1 MSMQRFADQL
11 KSIPGGV
18 GDAEIDER
26 LAWLEQRLRGKVVP
40 LPPQSGGGHIPKDL
54 AKEAKRV
61 LFSKTGA
68 FPLRGGHVG
77 GLAPSTVVSALPA
90 VAAALP
96 TMESFLK
103 SQGIPNIPIT
113 VKRTPGDFLGDGAR
127 WWIKV
132 ASSPYLG
139 VLVKLTFMVMFF
151 LSYLEATPIIGSVL
165 SAALDLTLS
174 GGRIVVK
181 ALQKGIP
188 PLVGLIPIPYAQF
201 VGVALV
207 SVVGLFVWT
216 ILATISFSR
225 QDFTS
230 AIESMLRI
238 MPMPIGDALA
248 DSFLDANRT
257 LDQLSQRKNKLTSD
271 VMSGLTT
278 VQGLITQLGST
289 FDSSSSDAFNR
300 VKSGTDLLMNAAR
313 ALSEKAVPTATPVT
327 PETVPTATPVAP
339 APSAPPAEA
348 PVAQEAPPAP
358 VPVAQEAPVPAP
370 EAPAPPPPAAPVPEA
385 KTPETPMSALE
396 RLRGQKTNVNVG
408 KGFRGGKTLSTK
420 RREARKWTIRQL
432 SARFS
437 GAGLR

>member
-1 MSMQRFADQL
+1 MQRFADQL

-313 ALSEKAVPTATPVT
+313 ALSEKAVPTATPV
-327 PETVPTATPVAP
+327 AP

-358 VPVAQEAPVPAP
+358 VPEPVAQEAPPPPAAPAPAPAP
-370 EAPAPPPPAAPVPEA
+370 EAPAPPPPAAPTPEP

>member
-26 LAWLEQRLRGKVVP
+26 LAWLAQRLRGKVVP
-40 LPPQSGGGHIPKDL
+40 LPPQKGGGHIPSDL

-90 VAAALP
+90 VAASLP

-103 SQGIPNIPIT
+103 SQGIPKIPIT

-151 LSYLEATPIIGSVL
+151 LSYLEATPILGSVM

-174 GGRIVVK
+174 GGRILVK
-181 ALQKGIP
+181 AIQKGIP
-188 PLVGLIPIPYAQF
+188 PLVGLIPLPYTQF
-201 VGVALV
+201 AGVALV

-230 AIESMLRI
+230 AIESILRI
-238 MPMPIGDALA
+238 IPVPLGDALA
-248 DSFLDANRT
+248 DSFLDVNRT
-257 LDQLSQRKNKLTSD
+257 LDQLSQRKNKLTAD

-278 VQGLITQLGST
+278 VQGLVTQLGST
-289 FDSSSSDAFNR
+289 FQTSSGDAFAR
-300 VKSGTDLLMNAAR
+300 VKSGTDLLLNAAR
-313 ALSEKAVPTATPVT
+313 TLSEKAVPTATPVP

-348 PVAQEAPPAP
+348 PVAQEAP
-358 VPVAQEAPVPAP
+358 
-370 EAPAPPPPAAPVPEA
+370 APPPPAAPVPEPVA
-385 KTPETPMSALE
+385 PVAQEAPVPEPKTPETPMSALE

>member
-1 MSMQRFADQL
+1 MRYEVEILKCRRRVMSMQRFADQL

-151 LSYLEATPIIGSVL
+151 LSYLEATPILGSVL

-300 VKSGTDLLMNAAR
+300 VKSGTDLLLNAAR
-313 ALSEKAVPTATPVT
+313 TLSEKA
-327 PETVPTATPVAP
+327 VPTATPVAP

-358 VPVAQEAPVPAP
+358 VPEPVAQE
-370 EAPAPPPPAAPVPEA
+370 APPPPAAPVPEA

>member
-1 MSMQRFADQL
+1 
-11 KSIPGGV
+11 
-18 GDAEIDER
+18 
-26 LAWLEQRLRGKVVP
+26 
-40 LPPQSGGGHIPKDL
+40 
-54 AKEAKRV
+54 
-61 LFSKTGA
+61 
-68 FPLRGGHVG
+68 
-77 GLAPSTVVSALPA
+77 
-90 VAAALP
+90 
-96 TMESFLK
+96 
-103 SQGIPNIPIT
+103 
-113 VKRTPGDFLGDGAR
+113 
-127 WWIKV
+127 
-132 ASSPYLG
+132 

-313 ALSEKAVPTATPVT
+313 ALSEKAVPTATPV
-327 PETVPTATPVAP
+327 AP

-358 VPVAQEAPVPAP
+358 VPEPVAQEAPPPPAAPAPAPAP
-370 EAPAPPPPAAPVPEA
+370 EAPAPPPPAAPTPEP

>member
-1 MSMQRFADQL
+1 
-11 KSIPGGV
+11 
-18 GDAEIDER
+18 
-26 LAWLEQRLRGKVVP
+26 
-40 LPPQSGGGHIPKDL
+40 
-54 AKEAKRV
+54 
-61 LFSKTGA
+61 
-68 FPLRGGHVG
+68 
-77 GLAPSTVVSALPA
+77 
-90 VAAALP
+90 
-96 TMESFLK
+96 
-103 SQGIPNIPIT
+103 
-113 VKRTPGDFLGDGAR
+113 
-127 WWIKV
+127 
-132 ASSPYLG
+132 
-139 VLVKLTFMVMFF
+139 MVMFF

-289 FDSSSSDAFNR
+289 FDSSSSDAFAR

-313 ALSEKAVPTATPVT
+313 TLSEKAVPTATPVAA
-327 PETVPTATPVAP
+327 ETVPTATPAPVAQE
-339 APSAPPAEA
+339 APA

-358 VPVAQEAPVPAP
+358 VAQEAPVPEPVAP
-370 EAPAPPPPAAPVPEA
+370 PAPAPVPEP

>member
-1 MSMQRFADQL
+1 MSMQRFADEL

-26 LAWLEQRLRGKVVP
+26 LAWLAQRLRGKVVP
-40 LPPQSGGGHIPKDL
+40 LPPQKGGGHIPTDL
-54 AKEAKRV
+54 AKEAKRL
-61 LFSKTGA
+61 LFSKSGA
-68 FPLRGGHVG
+68 FPIRGQVG
-77 GLAPSTVVSALPA
+77 GLDPPA
-90 VAAALP
+90 AGLP
-96 TMESFLK
+96 TMDSFLQ
-103 SQGIPNIPIT
+103 SQGIPKIPIT

-127 WWIKV
+127 WWVK
-132 ASSPYLG
+132 AAASPYLG
-139 VLVKLTFMVMFF
+139 TLVKLTFMVMFF
-151 LSYLEATPIIGSVL
+151 LSYLESTPILGSVL

-174 GGRIVVK
+174 GGRILVK

-238 MPMPIGDALA
+238 MPMPLGDALA

-257 LDQLSQRKNKLTSD
+257 LDQLSQRKNKLVGD

-278 VQGLITQLGST
+278 LQGIITQVGSYFQT
-289 FDSSSSDAFNR
+289 TSSDAFAR
-300 VKSGTDLLMNAAR
+300 VKSGSDLLLNAAR
-313 ALSEKAVPTATPVT
+313 TLSEKA
-327 PETVPTATPVAP
+327 VPTATPVAP
-339 APSAPPAEA
+339 APSAPVAPPAPEAPAPVAQEAPAPA
-348 PVAQEAPPAP
+348 PVAQEAPP
-358 VPVAQEAPVPAP
+358 
-370 EAPAPPPPAAPVPEA
+370 PAAPVPEP
-385 KTPETPMSALE
+385 KTPETPVSALE
-396 RLRGQKTNVNVG
+396 RLRGQKTNIDVG

>member
-1 MSMQRFADQL
+1 MQRFADQL

-300 VKSGTDLLMNAAR
+300 VKSGTDLLLNAAR
-313 ALSEKAVPTATPVT
+313 TLSEKA
-327 PETVPTATPVAP
+327 VPTATPVAP

-358 VPVAQEAPVPAP
+358 VPEPVAQEAPPPPAAPAPAPAP
-370 EAPAPPPPAAPVPEA
+370 EAPAPPPPAAPTPEP

>member
-313 ALSEKAVPTATPVT
+313 ALSEKAVPTATPV
-327 PETVPTATPVAP
+327 AP

-358 VPVAQEAPVPAP
+358 VPEPVAQEAPPPPAAPAPAPAP

>member
-1 MSMQRFADQL
+1 
-11 KSIPGGV
+11 
-18 GDAEIDER
+18 
-26 LAWLEQRLRGKVVP
+26 
-40 LPPQSGGGHIPKDL
+40 
-54 AKEAKRV
+54 
-61 LFSKTGA
+61 
-68 FPLRGGHVG
+68 
-77 GLAPSTVVSALPA
+77 
-90 VAAALP
+90 
-96 TMESFLK
+96 
-103 SQGIPNIPIT
+103 

-151 LSYLEATPIIGSVL
+151 LSYLEATPILGSVL

-300 VKSGTDLLMNAAR
+300 VKSGTDLLLNAAR
-313 ALSEKAVPTATPVT
+313 TLSEKA
-327 PETVPTATPVAP
+327 VPTATPVAP

-358 VPVAQEAPVPAP
+358 VPEPVAQE
-370 EAPAPPPPAAPVPEA
+370 APPPPAAPVPEA
-385 KTPETPMSALE
+385 KTPETPVSALE
-396 RLRGQKTNVNVG
+396 RLRGQKTNLDVG